1 MAATPEAKIKAKI
14 DTMLKSKGPLVW
26 FFKPAAGAFGKAGIP
41 DYIICVRGN
50 FFSIEAKATSK
61 NKPTAL
67 QDRQMEG
74 IRAAEGDA
82 YVVFDSLTLTTAE
95 NHINFLLGK
104 S

>member
-1 MAATPEAKIKAKI
+1 MAATPEAKVKAKI
-14 DTMLKSKGPLVW
+14 DAMLKSKGPMVW
-26 FFKPAAGAFGKAGIP
+26 WFKPAAVAFGKAGIP

-50 FFSIEAKATSK
+50 FLSIEAKATSK

-74 IRAAEGDA
+74 IRAAEGGA
-82 YVVFDSLTLTTAE
+82 YVVFDNLTLTMAE
-95 NHINFLLGK
+95 SRIDFLLGK